1 MQLRLITEDR
11 LGITHEVLQLIAAR
25 QLDLATMEMG
35 LHNIY
40 LNVPDLRPEERAE
53 VEAALLAVP
62 GVKRVEAA
70 QLMPGEARRLQ
81 LDVLLETLP
90 QPVLVIGS
98 DGRVAMASA
107 AARRAEGAGE
117 AGCIGRSIDDVL
129 GREGLW
135 RELMESGARTGEHE
149 VTYAGS
155 AWVLDASPLID
166 PGTRRLTGAVLTL
179 QDASWLGEQVARLQR
194 KRPPEGFEALLGD
207 SQSMRQLRARA
218 QRVAVVDAPLMILGE
233 TGTGKELVARACH
246 EASARRSAPF
256 LALNAAALP
265 ESLAESEL
273 FGYAPGAFSGAQ
285 RGGKP
290 GLLEMAG
297 SGTVFLDE
305 IGEMSPYLQT
315 KLLRFL
321 NDGTFRRIGG
331 DRELRAD
338 VRILSAT
345 HRDLES
351 MVERAEFRE
360 DLYYRLNVLNLHVA
374 PLRERGD
381 DILMLAEHFLAR
393 ASQQVRRRVPRLT
406 PAARQAL
413 REAPWPGNVR
423 QLQNVIFRAV
433 TLTESQSLDVADL
446 GLHSER
452 RRSAVAPPDEM
463 VAQTWA
469 DAMAGFERD
478 LLVRLYH
485 QYPSSRKLA
494 VRLGLSHAAVAK
506 RLRRYGISTVAR
518 GRGAVVDT
526 ATALAEPS
534 ASPGASRRHRAAS
547 KNG

>member
-1 MQLRLITEDR
+1 MRSVR
-11 LGITHEVLQLIAAR
+11 C
-25 QLDLATMEMG
+25 
-35 LHNIY
+35 
-40 LNVPDLRPEERAE
+40 RP
-53 VEAALLAVP
+53 
-62 GVKRVEAA
+62 
-70 QLMPGEARRLQ
+70 
-81 LDVLLETLP
+81 
-90 QPVLVIGS
+90 I
-98 DGRVAMASA
+98 
-107 AARRAEGAGE
+107 
-117 AGCIGRSIDDVL
+117 
-129 GREGLW
+129 
-135 RELMESGARTGEHE
+135 
-149 VTYAGS
+149 
-155 AWVLDASPLID
+155 
-166 PGTRRLTGAVLTL
+166 
-179 QDASWLGEQVARLQR
+179 
-194 KRPPEGFEALLGD
+194 
-207 SQSMRQLRARA
+207 
-218 QRVAVVDAPLMILGE
+218 
-233 TGTGKELVARACH
+233 
-246 EASARRSAPF
+246 
-256 LALNAAALP
+256 
-265 ESLAESEL
+265 
-273 FGYAPGAFSGAQ
+273 
-285 RGGKP
+285 
-290 GLLEMAG
+290 
-297 SGTVFLDE
+297 
-305 IGEMSPYLQT
+305 LQT